1 MYVKSNFL
9 KNLTLKEITWELQ
22 EENSF
27 IPWGSQKSKAFKSQ
41 DHAAGKYS
49 GSKLIQTAT

>member
-9 KNLTLKEITWELQ
+9 KNLTLKEIAWELQ

-27 IPWGSQKSKAFKSQ
+27 IPWDSQKSKAFKS
-41 DHAAGKYS
+41 
-49 GSKLIQTAT
+49 